1 MLNGITT
8 FLLGGH
14 GINLLYMMV
23 LLPACLALLALL
35 LPRGS
40 YPLRAGLYLAAVT
53 LNLVF
58 ALGMFAA
65 GDTTVLIPWAGFEI
79 NLALRVYAF
88 SRFMVLATAGFA
100 FLVGLYS
107 VSFLRRKEYAGSFF
121 FYYLIT
127 LALVNGAFLAN
138 NLVVMLFFWEGLLVT
153 LFGMLVLVNKKS
165 AKTAVKALV
174 LNGTAD
180 LLLMLG
186 VAITCLQGGSLM
198 MDVISGLPVEGLGI
212 LGFTCMMLGAVG
224 KAGSMPFHSW
234 IPDAAKDAPLP
245 FMAILPAALEKML
258 GIYLLAR
265 IVLDF
270 YQLAPGSPLSIV
282 LMSIGAITIVLAVA
296 MALIQKD
303 MKRLLSYHAISQVG
317 YMILGIGTAIPV
329 GIVGGLFHMINHVIY
344 KCCLFLTAGSVEKN
358 TGTTD
363 LKQVSGLGRLMPVTA
378 VCFII
383 AAFSI
388 SGVPPFN
395 GFFSKELVF
404 DAALESGMVFYIAA
418 VLGAFL
424 TAASFLKLGH
434 AAFFGP
440 VKLPEGVKREDMRE
454 SPGAMLTPMIVL
466 AAFCILFGVWNSLP
480 LGYIQP
486 LLGDALADHDY
497 SGWPHSMMLV
507 LISVSVLLL
516 AVLNHVIGYRVT
528 GEGLKA
534 VDHIHYLPGLHQ
546 IYNCAEKHYFDP
558 YDILM
563 LLVRVYAWICFCI
576 DRAINWVYD
585 VLLVRIVDFAS
596 VSLKQFNTGLV
607 SRYMSW
613 SFAGLIFLVLL
624 FVLLI

>member
-1 MLNGITT
+1 MMQQITT
-8 FLLGGH
+8 FLMAGH
-14 GINLLYMMV
+14 GINLLYMMIV
-23 LLPACLALLALL
+23 LPAGMALLTLL
-35 LPRGS
+35 LPRNNFAARS
-40 YPLRAGLYLAAVT
+40 GLYLGAVL
-53 LNLVF
+53 LNLIF
-58 ALGMFAA
+58 AVGLFTA
-65 GDTTVLIPWAGFEI
+65 GDFTVLIPWAGFGI
-79 NLALRVYAF
+79 NLALRVYNF
-88 SRFMVLATAGFA
+88 SRFIVLATAAFA

-107 VSFLRRKEYAGSFF
+107 VSFLRRKEYAANFI

-138 NLVVMLFFWEGLLVT
+138 NLVVLLFFWEGLLVT
-153 LFGMLVLVNKKS
+153 LFGMLVLVNKQH

-186 VAITCLQGGSLM
+186 IAITCMQAGTQM
-198 MDVISGLPVEGLGI
+198 MDTISGLPVEGLNI

-234 IPDAAKDAPLP
+234 IPDAANDAPLP

-265 IVLDF
+265 IALDF
-270 YQLAPGSPLSIV
+270 YQLIPGSPLSIV

-296 MALIQKD
+296 MALIQHD

-317 YMILGIGTAIPV
+317 YMVLGIGTAIPV

-344 KCCLFLTAGSVEKN
+344 KCCLFLTAGAVEKGA
-358 TGTTD
+358 GTTD
-363 LKQVSGLGRLMPVTA
+363 LKRISGLGRFMPITA
-378 VCFII
+378 ICFII
-383 AAFSI
+383 AACSI

-404 DAALESGMVFYIAA
+404 DAALESGMIFYIAA

-434 AAFFGP
+434 SAFFGP
-440 VKLPEGVKREDMRE
+440 VRLPEGVKREEIRE
-454 SPGAMLTPMIVL
+454 SPGAMLLPMLVL
-466 AAFCILFGVWNSLP
+466 SAFCILFGLWNSLP

-486 LLGDALADHDY
+486 LLGDALAGHDY
-497 SGWPHSMMLV
+497 SGWPHSMTLV
-507 LISVSVLLL
+507 LISVGVLLL
-516 AVLNHVIGYRVT
+516 AAINHIAGYRVT

-563 LLVRVYAWICFCI
+563 LLVRIYAWICYSI
-576 DRAINWVYD
+576 DRGIDWIYNT
-585 VLLVRIVDFAS
+585 LIVRIVDFAS
-596 VSLKQFNTGLV
+596 VSLKDFNTGLV
-607 SRYMSW
+607 SRYMGW
-613 SFAGLIFLVLL
+613 SFVGLVFLVLL